1 MFSVYT
7 MRLRFSTLFVL
18 TTALLLLAGCK
29 PVTAPPATAAAP
41 VAAPEATPAPIAT
54 PASLPPALEYNLGD
68 ATLVQERFPED
79 SRFRNMPVRLNGV
92 IAVPEGDGG
101 PYPVAV
107 ILHGTHPGCP
117 VMGDIDPWPCAPEEE
132 QPNYRGFGY
141 LASALAAKGYV
152 VLVPNI
158 NAENTFGFGEP
169 TPHERLGQL
178 LDLQLQALA
187 EAAAGGENKFGVDL
201 AGRADLHRLALLG
214 HSRGGEAAVALA
226 NNPDSALGSPRRR
239 LWTGGRHA
247 ARRAGRCHV
256 RPGGRITRAV
266 GNRHLR
272 LRRRRRQRR
281 RAVLLRSC
289 APGAQAAMRRPRPST
304 WSTPIT
310 TGSIPSWGA
319 IPLGRRTALPARR
332 CSTPKHS
339 ARGWRTMRPTF

>member
-1 MFSVYT
+1 

-29 PVTAPPATAAAP
+29 PVTAPPATASAP
-41 VAAPEATPAPIAT
+41 VAALEATPAPIAT

-68 ATLVQERFPED
+68 ATLVQERFPEE

-92 IAVPEGDGG
+92 IAMPEGDGG

-107 ILHGTHPGCP
+107 VLHGTHPGCP

-141 LASALAAKGYV
+141 LASALAAKGYI

-187 EAAAGGENKFGVDL
+187 EAVAGGENKFGVDL
-201 AGRADLHRLALLG
+201 VGRADLHRLALLG

-226 NNPDSALGSPRRR
+226 NDPDSALGAP
-239 LWTGGRHA
+239 GGAYGPA
-247 ARRAGRCHV
+247 AGTLLVAPGRCNV
-256 RPGGRITRAV
+256 RSGRRITRAV
-266 GNRHLR
+266 GDRHLR

-281 RAVLLRSC
+281 RAVLLRGC
-289 APGAQAAMRRPRPST
+289 APGAQAGCAVHGRLPGARQSQRVQFHPGPRSVWGAGPHCLCDAARPRST
-304 WSTPIT
+304 AHVA
-310 TGSIPSWGA
+310 GE
-319 IPLGRRTALPARR
+319 LCRRLSDDTL
-332 CSTPKHS
+332 
-339 ARGWRTMRPTF
+339 

>member
-1 MFSVYT
+1 M
-7 MRLRFSTLFVL
+7 
-18 TTALLLLAGCK
+18 
-29 PVTAPPATAAAP
+29 
-41 VAAPEATPAPIAT
+41 
-54 PASLPPALEYNLGD
+54 EYNLGD
-68 ATLVQERFPED
+68 ATVVQERFPED

-117 VMGDIDPWPCAPEEE
+117 VMGDIDPWPCDPEEE

-201 AGRADLHRLALLG
+201 AGRADVHRLALIG

-226 NNPDSALGSPRRR
+226 NNPDQPAGSRRRR
-239 LWTGGRHA
+239 LWPGRRHA
-247 ARRAGRCHV
+247 AGRTGRRHV
-256 RPGGRITRAV
+256 RSRPAA
-266 GNRHLR
+266 HAC
-272 LRRRRRQRR
+272 RRRSSSAGCDGDVVSGDGQFFYEAARLAPRAARR
-281 RAVLLRSC
+281 R
-289 APGAQAAMRRPRPST
+289 PPPST
-304 WSTPIT
+304 WSMPIT
-310 TGSIPSWGA
+310 TRSTRSWAA
-319 IPLGRRTALPARR
+319 IPLGRRTAPPVRR
-332 CSTPKHS
+332 CSTPTHS
-339 ARGWRTMRPTF
+339 ARGWWTMPPTF